1 MKEQYNPRPVF
12 QLITNSLEEAIAEQD
27 WSIVENVILQIKQE
41 LERTK

>member
-1 MKEQYNPRPVF
+1 MKEHYNPRPIF
-12 QLITNSLEEAIAEQD
+12 QLISNSLEEALAEQN